1 MSNDQHKQNL
11 AELLS
16 EMASQ
21 GGDMPPEPIPVASA
35 MMPNG
40 DLAAVESQLA
50 AGTLDIPPL
59 PDLPESA
66 FGEPELIEPDFVA
79 QPITPPAQPAQPR
92 AAEPQQPRLKS
103 KYAAALA
110 PNAAQPMQAPAQP
123 AQPRP
128 TGPWV
133 PLRRR
138 RPRA

>member
-16 EMASQ
+16 EMAKQ

-40 DLAAVESQLA
+40 DLAAVKSQLA

-79 QPITPPAQPAQPR
+79 QPIPPPAPPAQPVQPR

-110 PNAAQPMQAPAQP
+110 PN
-123 AQPRP
+123 R
-128 TGPWV
+128 
-133 PLRRR
+133 LLIRRIIHR
-138 RPRA
+138 QT